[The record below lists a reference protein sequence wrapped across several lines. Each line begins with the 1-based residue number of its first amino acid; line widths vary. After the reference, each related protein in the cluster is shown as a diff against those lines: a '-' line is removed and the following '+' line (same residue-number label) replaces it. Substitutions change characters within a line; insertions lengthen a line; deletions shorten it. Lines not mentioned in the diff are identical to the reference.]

1 MANPAVL
8 LYDGT
13 CGFCEASVQFVLRHE
28 RRHTL
33 LFAPL
38 RGATGEAIL
47 ARYPELVAMDT
58 AIWVEG
64 AGTPAERV
72 YIRSAATLRVLGYLG
87 GPWYLLTVGRLVPTI
102 LRDAI
107 YRLVARHRHRIPVA
121 SDDCAL
127 PSTLVRERFLA

>member
-1 MANPAVL
+1 MVSPAIL

-13 CGFCEASVQFVLRHE
+13 CGFCQASVRFVLRHE

-33 LFAPL
+33 CFAPL
-38 RGATGEAIL
+38 RGRTGETIL
-47 ARYPELVAMDT
+47 SRHPELVALDSV
-58 AIWVEG
+58 IWVDG

-72 YIRSAATLRVLGYLG
+72 RIRSAATLRVLGYLG
-87 GPWYLLTVGRLVPTI
+87 GPWSLLTVGRLVPPI

-107 YRLVARHRHRIPVA
+107 YRLVSRHRHRIPVA